1 MVSSSPRITKADVLT
16 GAKKKVEFF
25 SDFKTSFKT
34 TPYGNQLI
42 RVSNEEAV
50 KQSFKNLLL
59 TDRGERLFQPNL
71 GSDINTILFELNWSD
86 NIGLIKDFI
95 QNCADNSE
103 PRVNLLDVIINGQSY
118 MDLQGV
124 AFVSSPPI
132 DEHTINL
139 SVIFQIINNPEPIT
153 LDIVLKRVR

>member
-16 GAKKKVEFF
+16 GARKKVEFF

-34 TPYGNQLI
+34 TPYGNQLVK
-42 RVSNEEAV
+42 VSNEEAV

-59 TDRGERLFQPNL
+59 TNRGERLFQPNL
-71 GSDINTILFELNWSD
+71 GSDITTLLFELNWED

-95 QNCADNSE
+95 ENCADNCE
-103 PRVNLLDVIINGQSY
+103 PRVNLLDVIVNGQSY
-118 MDLQGV
+118 MDLEGV
-124 AFVSSPPI
+124 AVNTTAPS
-132 DEHTINL
+132 DDHTINL